1 MTGRP
6 QTLLTMSFTVILL
19 TTLLSACQPKTVEVT
34 RITVM
39 ERRVIEYV
47 EVTVQVT
54 RIQRVVETPEPT
66 LDDPSLQSTPSPS
79 PPPPTP
85 TPTPVIDSTRPTA
98 ATFSARGS
106 GERLLAAVGDM
117 EQTLLALV
125 QDLNS
130 DPLPGAHILQ
140 LYDAIHAAPT
150 LDIPEEEAV
159 LLAIYTRYREQVDY
173 VLGQATDLNAHL
185 AAIESGE
192 ASQTEVSTTYL
203 ALARNA
209 ASDSTSTLQGLAR
222 ELETYLASLP

>member
-6 QTLLTMSFTVILL
+6 QILKTTLFTVILL
-19 TTLLSACQPKTVEVT
+19 TTLLSACGPKTVEVT
-34 RITVM
+34 RVTVK

-47 EVTVQVT
+47 EATVEVT
-54 RIQRVVETPEPT
+54 RIQRIIETPTPT
-66 LDDPSLQSTPSPS
+66 MDDPGLQPTPSPS
-79 PPPPTP
+79 PPQPTP
-85 TPTPVIDSTRPTA
+85 TPAPVIEAQPTA

-117 EQTLLALV
+117 EQALLTLV

-130 DPLPGAHILQ
+130 DPLPGAHILE
-140 LYDAIHAAPT
+140 LYAAIRAAPT
-150 LDIPEEEAV
+150 LDIPAEEGV

-173 VLGQATDLNAHL
+173 VLGQATDLTTHL
-185 AAIESGE
+185 QAIESGE
-192 ASQTEVSTTYL
+192 ATQTEVSTTHL

-222 ELETYLASLP
+222 ELEEFLAAQP

>member
-1 MTGRP
+1 
-6 QTLLTMSFTVILL
+6 LFTVILL
-19 TTLLSACQPKTVEVT
+19 TTLLSACQAKTVEVT

-66 LDDPSLQSTPSPS
+66 LDDPSLQPTPSPS

-85 TPTPVIDSTRPTA
+85 TPEPVTDSLQPTV
-98 ATFSARGS
+98 ATFSAQES

-130 DPLPGAHILQ
+130 DPLSGAHILG
-140 LYDAIHAAPT
+140 LYAAVRAAPT
-150 LDIPEEEAV
+150 LDIPEDEDV

-173 VLGQATDLNAHL
+173 VLGQAIDLNTHL
-185 AAIESGE
+185 EAIESGE
-192 ASQTEVSTTYL
+192 ASQTEVSTTHL
-203 ALARNA
+203 ALARDA
-209 ASDSTSTLQGLAR
+209 ASVSTSTLQGLAR
-222 ELETYLASLP
+222 ELETYLASQP

>member
-1 MTGRP
+1 M
-6 QTLLTMSFTVILL
+6 LFTVILL
-19 TTLLSACQPKTVEVT
+19 TTLLSACQAEPVEVT

-54 RIQRVVETPEPT
+54 RLQRVIETPTPT
-66 LDDPSLQSTPSPS
+66 LDDLSLQPTPSPS

-85 TPTPVIDSTRPTA
+85 TPEPVTNSAQPTVS
-98 ATFSARGS
+98 TFSARGS

-117 EQTLLALV
+117 EQTLLTLV

-130 DPLPGAHILQ
+130 DPLPGAHILE
-140 LYDAIHAAPT
+140 LYAAVRAAPT

-185 AAIESGE
+185 EAIESGE
-192 ASQTEVSTTYL
+192 ASQTEVSTTHL

-222 ELETYLASLP
+222 ELETYLTSLP